1 MLDPKDPVNK
11 GDRNKIYF
19 LIVVIFALLGT
30 NAFLFFRDKHEK
42 ERFVNTGTEKD
53 RLKLEVEKVEV
64 EFDKVNAMNVTLTEK
79 LQSEQQQARAKIL
92 ELKKALQKGTVSQA
106 DLAAAQHE
114 LKVLRNFL
122 DGYKEDINHL
132 EQENSILKVQ
142 KDSLETSVNTVK
154 AKAQDLEKRNTEL
167 DAKVKSGA
175 ALKAFNVRLVAYKV
189 KNSGKNVEVNKASSA
204 KKLLTSFAIA
214 PNELAERTYHKIYIR
229 VFDPAGNLIANENN
243 MFEADGQE
251 MQYSDMITISYNNDD
266 TVYQIDWVN
275 PKPFI
280 KGVYAILLYADG
292 FSMGKASIELK

>member
-42 ERFVNTGTEKD
+42 ERFVNTSTEKD

-154 AKAQDLEKRNTEL
+154 AKALDLEKRNTEL

-292 FSMGKASIELK
+292 FTMGKASIELK